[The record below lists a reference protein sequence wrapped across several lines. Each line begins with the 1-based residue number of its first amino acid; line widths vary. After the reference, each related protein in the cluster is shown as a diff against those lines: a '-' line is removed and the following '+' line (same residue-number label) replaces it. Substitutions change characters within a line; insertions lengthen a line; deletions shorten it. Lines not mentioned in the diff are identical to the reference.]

1 MKPGRRGWL
10 SFLADL
16 SIAMGGRRFGND
28 ELTRRA
34 RKMSFETDTRRLG
47 VRVTESLRDRLRLRW
62 LRGTRGS

>member
-1 MKPGRRGWL
+1 MKSGRRGWL
-10 SFLADL
+10 SLLADL
-16 SIAMGGRRFGND
+16 SIAMGGRQFGHD

-47 VRVTESLRDRLRLRW
+47 VRMTEFLRDRLRLRW